1 MHTRERARMLLILV
15 LMGWEI
21 GFQDFWYLYKSWR
34 RNWNVEIRVK
44 EFYYI
49 DSSGPCPT
57 NLLLLRLKK

>member
-1 MHTRERARMLLILV
+1 MLLILV